1 MIRGDEIKSNHSYD
15 WARSLHYMDTHDAPP
30 RRCLAQVSTD
40 CTDGCV
46 VSAIQNY
53 TSRLLRSNNFRD
65 ESLKFLVHFIGDI
78 HQPLHA
84 CGRDK
89 GVLVI
94 F

>member
-1 MIRGDEIKSNHSYD
+1 MAD
-15 WARSLHYMDTHDAPP
+15 
-30 RRCLAQVSTD
+30 VSVD
-40 CTDGCV
+40 CINGCV

-53 TSRLLRSNNFRD
+53 TSRLMHTDAYKD

-89 GVLVI
+89 GVCCRI
-94 F
+94 IDS